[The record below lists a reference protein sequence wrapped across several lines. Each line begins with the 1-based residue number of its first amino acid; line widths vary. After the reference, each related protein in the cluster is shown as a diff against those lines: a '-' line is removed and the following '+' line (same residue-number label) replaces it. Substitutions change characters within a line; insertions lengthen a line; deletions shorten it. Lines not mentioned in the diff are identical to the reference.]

1 MSSIELDMQLTLSAD
16 QIRRREFVSVRRGYD
31 PDQVRAYLKQVG
43 DQIEKLED
51 RARVAAARAAEALQA
66 KAETEAKLLEVPP
79 APALTPEVDP
89 YSELSERMAN
99 MLRMAERY
107 SEEIRREAEEECV
120 KMVAEARSA
129 ADKIRIDAQGSAEEL
144 RQEADDVMQSAR
156 RNAQQILS
164 DLNPKRDAL
173 VAELEEMRARLLFM
187 AQGIE
192 SVSEDE
198 SVELGLDLSEAQL
211 GPTSQPEPETS
222 MVFSDPQF
230 AELWLNPDPS
240 GPTPAPTLDEVE
252 PEDPSQL

>member
-51 RARVAAARAAEALQA
+51 RARVAAARAAEALRA
-66 KAETEAKLLEVPP
+66 KAETEARLVEAAP
-79 APALTPEVDP
+79 APAEVDP
-89 YSELSERMAN
+89 YSDLSERMAN

-107 SEEIRREAEEECV
+107 SEDVRREAEEECA

-129 ADKIRIDAQGSAEEL
+129 ADKIRIDAQGTAEGL
-144 RQEADDVMQSAR
+144 RQEADDLMRTAR
-156 RNAQQILS
+156 SDAQKMLS

-192 SVSEDE
+192 SVSEHE
-198 SVELGLDLSEAQL
+198 SRELGLDLSEARP
-211 GPTSQPEPETS
+211 GPMSQPEPATS

-240 GPTPAPTLDEVE
+240 DPAPAPTLEEVE
-252 PEDPSQL
+252 PENPSQP